1 MILVT
6 GCAGF
11 IGARVTEIILKEGK
25 DVIGIDD
32 MNNYYD
38 VRLKRWRL
46 KNLEGHKNFKFIKAD
61 ITDFSAMRMVFRRN
75 KIQVL
80 YNLAARAGVRAS
92 IENPGIYFLVNVDG
106 LLNILELARSYGVA
120 KIIHSSSSSVYA
132 GADMPFREDA
142 NIERPL
148 SPYAASKRASELLCY
163 TYHHLYGL
171 NISVLRYFTVYGPA
185 GRPDM
190 SPFKFIKLIDEGR
203 DLTIYGDGSQ
213 ERDFTYIDD
222 IAEGTVRAE
231 SLSGFSII
239 NLGNSTPHRL
249 IELIKI
255 IERILNKRAK
265 IKYQPPDRADMKA
278 TWADISKAKELLDWK
293 PETSLDEGIEKTV
306 MWYRGNREW
315 IRKLKI

>member
-1 MILVT
+1 MILIT

-11 IGARVTEIILKEGK
+11 IGARVTEILLKEGR
-25 DVIGIDD
+25 DVLGIDD

-46 KNLEGHKNFKFIKAD
+46 KNLGAYKNFKFIKAD
-61 ITDFSAMRMVFRRN
+61 ITDLPAMRRIFMRN
-75 KIQVL
+75 KIRVI

-92 IENPGIYFLVNVDG
+92 IENPGIYFRVNVDG
-106 LLNILELARSYGVA
+106 LLNILELARRYGVA

-142 NIERPL
+142 PIERPL

-171 NISVLRYFTVYGPA
+171 SISVLRYFTVYGPA

-203 DLTIYGDGSQ
+203 YLTIYGDGSQ

-222 IAEGTVRAE
+222 IAEGTISAE
-231 SLSGFSII
+231 SLNGFSII

-249 IELIKI
+249 IELVGI
-255 IERILNKRAK
+255 IERALNKKAR
-265 IKYQPPDRADMKA
+265 IKYLPPQRADMKA
-278 TWADISKAKELLDWK
+278 TWADISKAKELLDWE
-293 PETSLDEGIEKTV
+293 PRTSLGDGIERTV
-306 MWYRGNREW
+306 MWYRKNREW